1 MLKLFF
7 VGAPWCVQCPQA
19 KANFERAIH
28 KFQGIEWEYIDI
40 ETNPDLGYM
49 LGLLSVPMVVALRDR
64 TEVDRMG
71 TGTTLQYRR
80 FIEGLIN

>member
-7 VGAPWCVQCPQA
+7 VGAPWCSQCPQA
-19 KANFERAIH
+19 KVNFERAIR

-49 LGLLSVPMVVALRDR
+49 LDVMSVPAVVALRDH
-64 TEVDRMG
+64 TMVARMG
-71 TGTTLQYRR
+71 TGTTLQYRK

>member
-7 VGAPWCVQCPQA
+7 VGASWCAQCPQA
-19 KANFERAIH
+19 KANFERAIR

-49 LGLLSVPMVVALRDR
+49 LGFLAAPTVVALRDR
-64 TEVDRMG
+64 TEVGRMG
-71 TGTTLQYRR
+71 TGTTLQYRK

>member
-7 VGAPWCVQCPQA
+7 VGAPWCSQCPQA
-19 KANFERAIH
+19 KVNFERAVN

-49 LGLLSVPMVVALRDR
+49 LDVRAVPSVVALRDR
-64 TEVDRMG
+64 TEVARMG
-71 TGTTLQYRR
+71 TGTTLQYKNM
-80 FIEGLIN
+80 IEGLIN